1 MNDDL
6 QRDTLVRKMRGEQFS
21 TESSSSS
28 EMEMSKLPSEVLKL
42 GSRIVREL
50 RLGHTDTL
58 GRWMAHH
65 LAEVLQ
71 DIDSASE
78 DEKELAHDRAV
89 DLILKLW
96 SHKRSLPGAAYP
108 LNNLERAISVLA
120 RLSPDASPF
129 QWINL
134 GDKEKLLARVFDGL
148 RLVVIRGIILIS
160 KTSDF
165 PDDHEATMPFLNED
179 ERKLLETFK
188 SWKDYARP
196 DWPDPRRATK
206 GDGEQAPQEVRQK
219 EISDEDESDT
229 RTETIRL
236 FSEEIDQVVDALLDL
251 KKRLATKDIAA

>member
-1 MNDDL
+1 MD
-6 QRDTLVRKMRGEQFS
+6 V
-21 TESSSSS
+21 
-28 EMEMSKLPSEVLKL
+28 SKLPSEVLKL

-71 DIDSASE
+71 DVDSAGD
-78 DEKELAHDRAV
+78 DERELAHNRAV

-120 RLSPDASPF
+120 RLSPDTSLL
-129 QWINL
+129 QWIRTSE
-134 GDKEKLLARVFDGL
+134 KEKLLARVFDGL
-148 RLVVIRGIILIS
+148 RLVVIRGVILIS

-165 PDDHEATMPFLNED
+165 PDDYEATRPFLNED
-179 ERKLLETFK
+179 ERKLLDAFNN
-188 SWKDYARP
+188 WKDYVRP
-196 DWPDPRRATK
+196 DWPDLRSAIED
-206 GDGEQAPQEVRQK
+206 DGEQAPQELRQIEK
-219 EISDEDESDT
+219 AAEDESDT

-236 FSEEIDQVVDALLDL
+236 FSQEIDQVVDALQDL
-251 KKRLATKDIAA
+251 KKRLAAEDTAE